1 MSFVPEAIKQVMLGI
16 HGASTDSIKGFYS
29 QLIEA
34 LEKLNREAGY
44 NQIYMQNKKLEI
56 KQDSVDADAP
66 RIKPT

>member
-1 MSFVPEAIKQVMLGI
+1 MSFMPQAIKQAMLGI
-16 HGASTDSIKGFYS
+16 HGESTDSIKGYK
-29 QLIEA
+29 QIIEA